1 MTFLAAAFFAGLAT
15 LAVPVLL
22 HRRNERAPA
31 EATVASLMLLR
42 EVEEPVRSRRA
53 FAHKALLA
61 LRLTLLALVVCAF
74 AQPLLETAASATA
87 GGGAAGARLIVV
99 DGSLSMRRGGAWA
112 EALATARRLRDREAG
127 PARFALAGRTPTL
140 VADLAALEPGWARF
154 DFAGLPA
161 GLSALAAALPEVPGG
176 WCAHVVSDFQ
186 ASAVPER
193 LNALVGQE
201 GFARGVRLHPVRDAA
216 DNWAVESV
224 RVVGARVHA
233 VVASFAGS
241 ARSLAVT
248 LAAADENSGGAP
260 AIRPATARAA
270 LPAGGRRV
278 VEFDRPAPARQ
289 ARAWQ
294 VSIDDADD
302 ALAEDDARLFALAGT
317 RASLVGV
324 LAPRAG
330 DALQFLEAA
339 LAASASARSVALR
352 EGAWPE
358 HLAAIVAL
366 DPGELPAAQQR
377 RLRRHLDGGGGVLL
391 IAGPATQ
398 RHGALPPAGWP
409 LDANPAPTARRVLRV
424 DTGHPLAEAASWDD
438 VTVTRSLAL
447 PATAAETILS
457 LVPSAAAGA
466 DAGADAG
473 AEPLLVEKRAGR
485 GRVLVLL
492 TALERGWS
500 NLALQ
505 PTFVALVHGA
515 VEYLARN
522 RPLVATVGEPVAVGA
537 APVQLFDQAGKRLP
551 GLHHGAAGTA
561 RALRVE
567 KPGVYT
573 LRAPGAETLLVA
585 NVDARESDARPVPPR
600 FLARWQDVLRPPDAP
615 AAPAAAA
622 SSSGVTPLAGGLLLL
637 ALLVL
642 LAESAAANTG
652 WPMRLW
658 GLARP
663 RTATPG
669 SA

>member
-53 FAHKALLA
+53 VAHKALLA

-112 EALATARRLRDREAG
+112 EALATARRLRDRGAG

-140 VADLAALEPGWARF
+140 VADLAALEPGWGRF

-176 WCAHVVSDFQ
+176 WRAHVVSDFQ

-233 VVASFAGS
+233 VVASFADS
-241 ARSLAVT
+241 ARSVAVT
-248 LAAADENSGGAP
+248 LAAAEESSGEAP
-260 AIRPATARAA
+260 AVPPATARAA

-278 VEFDRPAPARQ
+278 VEFDLPAPTRQ

-352 EGAWPE
+352 EDAWPE

-409 LDANPAPTARRVLRV
+409 LDANPAPTTRRVLRV

-457 LVPSAAAGA
+457 LVPAAGA
-466 DAGADAG
+466 AADAG

-485 GRVLVLL
+485 GRMLVLL

-505 PTFVALVHGA
+505 PAFVTLVHGA

-551 GLHHGAAGTA
+551 GLHHGAAGAA

-567 KPGVYT
+567 QPGVYT

-615 AAPAAAA
+615 AAPADAA

-642 LAESAAANTG
+642 LAESVAANTG
-652 WPMRLW
+652 WPMRLR

-663 RTATPG
+663 RTATPS

>member
-87 GGGAAGARLIVV
+87 GGAAAGARVIVV

-140 VADLAALEPGWARF
+140 VADLATLEPGWARF

-161 GLSALAAALPEVPGG
+161 GLSALAAALPEVRGG
-176 WCAHVVSDFQ
+176 WRAHVVSDFQ

-201 GFARGVRLHPVRDAA
+201 GFARGVRLHPVHDAA

-233 VVASFAGS
+233 VVASFADS
-241 ARSLAVT
+241 ARALAVT
-248 LAAADENSGGAP
+248 LAAADESSGGAP
-260 AIRPATARAA
+260 GIRPATARAA
-270 LPAGGRRV
+270 LPAGGRRT
-278 VEFDRPAPARQ
+278 VEFDRPAPARR

-339 LAASASARSVALR
+339 LAASASARPVALR

-366 DPGELPAAQQR
+366 DPGELPAAQQH

-457 LVPSAAAGA
+457 LVPSAAAA
-466 DAGADAG
+466 AS
-473 AEPLLVEKRAGR
+473 AEPLLVERRAGR
-485 GRVLVLL
+485 GRMLVLL

-505 PTFVALVHGA
+505 PTFVTLVHGA

-551 GLHHGAAGTA
+551 GLHHGAAATA

-585 NVDARESDARPVPPR
+585 NVDARESDARPVSPR
-600 FLARWQDVLRPPDAP
+600 FLARWQDVLQPPNAPNAP
-615 AAPAAAA
+615 ADAA

-652 WPMRLW
+652 WPMRLR

>member
-112 EALATARRLRDREAG
+112 EALAIARQLRDREAG

-176 WCAHVVSDFQ
+176 WRAHVVSDFQ

-233 VVASFAGS
+233 VVASFADS
-241 ARSLAVT
+241 ARFLAVT
-248 LAAADENSGGAP
+248 LAAADESSGEAQAVP
-260 AIRPATARAA
+260 PATARAA

-302 ALAEDDARLFALAGT
+302 ALAEDDARLFAVAGT

-330 DALQFLEAA
+330 DALQFLDAA

-409 LDANPAPTARRVLRV
+409 LDANPAPTTRRVLRV
-424 DTGHPLAEAASWDD
+424 DTGHPLVEAASWND

-457 LVPSAAAGA
+457 LVPAAG
-466 DAGADAG
+466 AG

-485 GRVLVLL
+485 GRMLVLL

-505 PTFVALVHGA
+505 PAFVTLVHGA

-573 LRAPGAETLLVA
+573 LRAPGAEALLVA
-585 NVDARESDARPVPPR
+585 NVDARESDARPVPAR
-600 FLARWQDVLRPPDAP
+600 FLARWQDVLQPPNAP
-615 AAPAAAA
+615 AAPAGAA

-642 LAESAAANTG
+642 LAESVAANTG
-652 WPMRLW
+652 WPTRLRS
-658 GLARP
+658 LARS

>member
-99 DGSLSMRRGGAWA
+99 DGSLSMRRGGAWT
-112 EALATARRLRDREAG
+112 EALAIARRLRDREAG
-127 PARFALAGRTPTL
+127 PARFALVGRTPTL
-140 VADLAALEPGWARF
+140 VADLAALEPGWRGSTSLVSQPVSARWPRPCRRFRAAGARTSSPTSKRARF
-154 DFAGLPA
+154 RNASMRWSDKRVSRAGC
-161 GLSALAAALPEVPGG
+161 V
-176 WCAHVVSDFQ
+176 CI
-186 ASAVPER
+186 
-193 LNALVGQE
+193 
-201 GFARGVRLHPVRDAA
+201 PVRDAA

-233 VVASFAGS
+233 VVASFADS
-241 ARSLAVT
+241 ARSVAVT
-248 LAAADENSGGAP
+248 LAAADESSGEAP
-260 AIRPATARAA
+260 AVPPATARAA

-278 VEFDRPAPARQ
+278 VEFDRPAPTRQ

-330 DALQFLEAA
+330 DALQFLDAA

-352 EGAWPE
+352 EDAWPE

-409 LDANPAPTARRVLRV
+409 LDANPAPTTRRVLRV
-424 DTGHPLAEAASWDD
+424 DTGHPLAEAAAWDD

-457 LVPSAAAGA
+457 LVPAAGA
-466 DAGADAG
+466 AAADAG

-485 GRVLVLL
+485 GRMLVLL

-505 PTFVALVHGA
+505 PAFVTLVHGA

-551 GLHHGAAGTA
+551 GLQHGAAGTA

-573 LRAPGAETLLVA
+573 LRAPGAEALLVA
-585 NVDARESDARPVPPR
+585 NVDARESDARPVPAR
-600 FLARWQDVLRPPDAP
+600 FLARWQDVLQPPNAP
-615 AAPAAAA
+615 AAPADAA

-642 LAESAAANTG
+642 LAESVAANTG
-652 WPMRLW
+652 WPMRLR
-658 GLARP
+658 GLARS